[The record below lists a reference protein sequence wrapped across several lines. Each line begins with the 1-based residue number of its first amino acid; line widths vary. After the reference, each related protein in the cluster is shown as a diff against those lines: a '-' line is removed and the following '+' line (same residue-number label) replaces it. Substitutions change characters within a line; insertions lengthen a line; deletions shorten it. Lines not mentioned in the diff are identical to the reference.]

1 MLKQIIILTLV
12 YRWKNSE
19 ARVNYEVDRIRSPIC
34 VLHGFDKF
42 HGISERY
49 DTHRTCLDLLVSF

>member
-1 MLKQIIILTLV
+1 MLKQIVILTLV
-12 YRWKNSE
+12 CRWKISE
-19 ARVNYEVDRIRSPIC
+19 ARVNYEVDRIRSPMC
-34 VLHGFDKF
+34 VLHGFAKF